1 MSARS
6 LLFAPATRADR
17 VDKALDGAADAVIVD
32 LEDGVPV
39 AEKSLAR
46 EALGS
51 WSSSAP
57 YLVRVNAVD
66 SEHFADDVSALRVLD
81 NLDGVVLPMVE
92 HAAQIGELRNALGP
106 NVDVY
111 ALIETATGM
120 LNAAEIARAGV
131 VRLLLGSADYCAQ
144 LGVPPSA
151 EVLAYPR
158 STLVVASAAAGLA
171 PPVDGPTLSFVEA
184 QEVETDAQQARAL
197 GCGGKL
203 CIHPKQVDT
212 VNGVF
217 SPTAAEL
224 AWARRVVEH
233 AETAGD
239 GASALE
245 GTMVDEPVLRRA
257 RALLELR

>member
-6 LLFAPATRADR
+6 FLFAPATRADR
-17 VDKALDGAADAVIVD
+17 VDKALNGVADAVIVD

-39 AEKSLAR
+39 AEKGLAR
-46 EALGS
+46 QALGS
-51 WSSSAP
+51 WSSAAP
-57 YLVRVNAVD
+57 YIVRVNAVD
-66 SEHFADDVSALRVLD
+66 SEHFDDDVSALRFLE
-81 NLDGVVLPMVE
+81 NLDGVVLPKVE
-92 HAAQIGELRNALGP
+92 HAAQVGALSDALGRR
-106 NVDVY
+106 VEIY

-144 LGVPPSA
+144 LGVPPST
-151 EVLAYPR
+151 EVLAFPR

-171 PPVDGPTLSFVEA
+171 PPVDGPTLSFVDV
-184 QEVETDAQQARAL
+184 QEVETEAQQARVM

-203 CIHPKQVDT
+203 CIHPRAGRSRQWS
-212 VNGVF
+212 F

-224 AWARRVVEH
+224 DWASRVVEH

-257 RALLELR
+257 RALLERR